1 LREVSNVITE
11 SELQEKVAE
20 IVLELDCT
28 NWQEHSKE
36 IAKKIIKIVRHYD
49 STRYKDSNR

>member
-1 LREVSNVITE
+1 MREVSNVITE